1 MSTTLGTFPNH
12 AAGLRLGAELGLVV
26 AAVAFALGV
35 HKPFSALSF
44 GVAGFVVG
52 GLLQE
57 FYRGGKA
64 RRQNKN
70 ESWPAAIWQLFRRNQ
85 RRYGGYTVHFGVILI
100 MVAIIGANAYQVEAQ
115 AKGTL
120 AGQAARIEL
129 TAKLRAAPQEA
140 SATKDS
146 APMQAD
152 ASASIAPWAAQ
163 PLLTAQADLQGVD
176 LAVLSPQA
184 PTTLLSGHVT
194 AGPTPEG
201 WDVEATLTNARPA
214 PWDKKGLP
222 VDAIAAHAHF
232 DGMQWSTEDARVD
245 IGKGTLAGQRFESL

>member
-1 MSTTLGTFPNH
+1 MGSAPLLSWRRSSTETLRQNFTFPI
-12 AAGLRLGAELGLVV
+12 LFGLVV

-70 ESWPAAIWQLFRRNQ
+70 ESWPAAVWQLFRRNQ

-115 AKGTL
+115 ANLKTGETLTVQDWDPTL
-120 AGQAARIEL
+120 ARWL
-129 TAKLRAAPQEA
+129 WP
-140 SATKDS
+140 
-146 APMQAD
+146 
-152 ASASIAPWAAQ
+152 
-163 PLLTAQADLQGVD
+163 
-176 LAVLSPQA
+176 
-184 PTTLLSGHVT
+184 
-194 AGPTPEG
+194 
-201 WDVEATLTNARPA
+201 
-214 PWDKKGLP
+214 
-222 VDAIAAHAHF
+222 
-232 DGMQWSTEDARVD
+232 
-245 IGKGTLAGQRFESL
+245 